1 MKSKITKASKKD
13 AGIHSLS
20 ADKKL
25 IKQITT
31 KKKWNDLSIDESSR
45 QQLNKIS
52 TPVHAFTNTVGGA
65 ESTDRSKGKIIL
77 FAGSGKKNKKLAAK
91 LLGNQLSKEVYR
103 VDLSRLLSKYIGET
117 EKNLNKIFN
126 TAEQKNWI
134 LFFDEADALFG
145 KRTNV
150 KDSHDKYANQEVSYL
165 LQRIEEY
172 PGLVIINSNSKDDD
186 PDKFSKLTDTVIHF
200 KKPA

>member
-1 MKSKITKASKKD
+1 MKSKKTNASKKD

-52 TPVHAFTNTVGGA
+52 TPVHTFTNTVGL
-65 ESTDRSKGKIIL
+65 ESIDTSKGKIIL

-91 LLGNQLSKEVYR
+91 LLGNQLSQEVYR
-103 VDLSRLLSKYIGET
+103 VDLSRLVSKYIGET
-117 EKNLNKIFN
+117 EKNLDKIFN

-172 PGLVIINSNSKDDD
+172 PGLVILNSNSKDDD
-186 PDKFSKLTDTVIHF
+186 PGKFAKLTNTVIHF
-200 KKPA
+200 KKPV

>member
-1 MKSKITKASKKD
+1 MKSKNRKASKKD
-13 AGIHSLS
+13 AGIRSLS

-25 IKQITT
+25 IKQFTT
-31 KKKWNDLSIDESSR
+31 KKKWEDLVIDESSR

-52 TPVHAFTNTVGGA
+52 TPVPAFTNTVG
-65 ESTDRSKGKIIL
+65 STESKGQRIL
-77 FAGSGKKNKKLAAK
+77 FSGSGKKNKKLAAK
-91 LLGNQLSKEVYR
+91 LLGNQFSKDVYR
-103 VDLSRLLSKYIGET
+103 IDLSRLVSKYIGET
-117 EKNLNKIFN
+117 EKNLDKIFDA
-126 TAEQKNWI
+126 AEQKNWI

-145 KRTNV
+145 KRTSV

-186 PDKFSKLTDTVIHF
+186 PDKFAKLTKTVIHF
-200 KKPA
+200 KKPV